1 LNDGMSPETIAS
13 LATAFGTL
21 VLAVATFASVRSANM
36 SARSAERALLE
47 GIRPVLLATRAQDPP
62 EKIGFADDHWVV
74 VPGGR
79 GSVEVTDGVVYL
91 TVALRNVGNGL
102 AVLHG
107 WTVTR
112 RGSTGEPHA
121 NPDDFRRLSRDLY
134 IASGDVGFWQ
144 GALRDPGEQV
154 FADVA
159 GAVHEMAPLNI
170 DILYGDHEGGQ
181 RVITR
186 FSLTPRTSDAGEL
199 VWIASV
205 SRHWNVDRV
214 DPR

>member
-1 LNDGMSPETIAS
+1 MSPETMAS

-21 VLAVATFASVRSANM
+21 VLAVATFASVRSSNL

-47 GIRPVLLATRAQDPP
+47 GIRPVLMATRVQDPA
-62 EKIGFADDHWVV
+62 EKVGFVDDHWVV

-79 GSVEVTDGVVYL
+79 GSVEVTDDVVYL
-91 TVALRNVGNGL
+91 AVALRNVGNGL

-112 RGSTGEPHA
+112 RGDAQHAEPA
-121 NPDDFRRLSRDLY
+121 DFRRLTRDLY
-134 IASGDVGFWQ
+134 VASGDAGFWQ
-144 GALRDPGEQV
+144 GALRDPAESL
-154 FADVA
+154 FADIALA
-159 GAVHEMAPLNI
+159 GREPAALNI

-186 FSLTPRTSDAGEL
+186 FTLTPRTSETGEV

-205 SRHWNVDRV
+205 ARHWNVDRV